1 MSAPPAATGAN
12 ARSHSGYSR
21 WAKSGRYAGR
31 VLPETPADRHRAV
44 AKRFATTVA
53 GVRAEDWGN
62 KTPVAEWTAR
72 DVVRHL
78 IDWFPGFLA
87 GGTGIE
93 LPDVPSVDVDPLG
106 AWHGRAEA
114 IQTLLDDPQY
124 EGRLLTNPHIGQI
137 PLPQAID
144 QFYTADVFMHTWDLA
159 VATGQDSILDKDFC
173 TQLLGGMEQM
183 EAVIRS
189 SGLYGARIAVQPE
202 ADVQNRL
209 IAFIGRDPLWVL
221 PAHP

>member
-1 MSAPPAATGAN
+1 
-12 ARSHSGYSR
+12 
-21 WAKSGRYAGR
+21 

-44 AKRFATTVA
+44 ATRFASTIA
-53 GVRAEDWGN
+53 GVGADQWGN
-62 KTPVAEWTAR
+62 ATPVAEWNSR

-93 LPDVPSVDVDPLG
+93 LPTGPSVDVDPLG
-106 AWHGRAEA
+106 AWRSRAEA
-114 IQTLLDDPQY
+114 IQALLDDPHS
-124 EGRLLTNPHIGQI
+124 EGRLLTNPHIGEI

-159 VATGQDSILDKDFC
+159 VATGQDTVLDKDFC

-189 SGLYGARIAVQPE
+189 SGQYGLSIPVLPE
-202 ADVQNRL
+202 ADVQSRL
-209 IAFIGRDPLWVL
+209 IAFIGRDPLWKSSS
-221 PAHP
+221 HR

>member
-1 MSAPPAATGAN
+1 M
-12 ARSHSGYSR
+12 
-21 WAKSGRYAGR
+21 
-31 VLPETPADRHRAV
+31 LPETPADRHRAV
-44 AKRFATTVA
+44 ATRFATTIA
-53 GVRAEDWGN
+53 GVGADQWGN
-62 KTPVAEWTAR
+62 ATPVAEWAAR

-93 LPDVPSVDVDPLG
+93 LPTGPSVDVDPLG
-106 AWHGRAEA
+106 AWRSRAEA
-114 IQTLLDDPQY
+114 IQALLDDPHS
-124 EGRLLTNPHIGQI
+124 EGRLLTNPHIGEI

-159 VATGQDSILDKDFC
+159 VATGQDTVLDKDFC

-189 SGLYGARIAVQPE
+189 SGQYGLSIPVLPD
-202 ADVQNRL
+202 ADVQSRL
-209 IAFIGRDPLWVL
+209 IAFIGRDPLWKS
-221 PAHP
+221 PSHH